1 MRQPGNLVARHFF
14 SQALLSPK
22 TQKMPG
28 ELTTEKNVKCLG
40 KCGSKWHFLPGT
52 FWKYKMCLGTCG
64 CKEHFFARHFLWTFW
79 ISVKLPYLHSS
90 ALLVKCYDLLLLTN
104 FAKLVIIY
112 AFFVAFWWNIV
123 IYALCRILVKCSD
136 LRIFPSKKFRIPG
149 TKNYYA
155 ALLAASTHGSWAAR
169 HSLLRAFWYFK

>member
-1 MRQPGNLVARHFF
+1 MPRLIVFGTMCAENIITPCLRDYCPSRCVISFDCNEPLPSFTGTSYGKSAGENAEAKNTILEGTLRKYRTLSLTHIIFCWQIGHNLR
-14 SQALLSPK
+14 
-22 TQKMPG
+22 
-28 ELTTEKNVKCLG
+28 
-40 KCGSKWHFLPGT
+40 
-52 FWKYKMCLGTCG
+52 
-64 CKEHFFARHFLWTFW
+64 
-79 ISVKLPYLHSS
+79 I
-90 ALLVKCYDLLLLTN
+90 
-104 FAKLVIIY
+104 
-112 AFFVAFWWNIV
+112 FVAFWWNIV